1 MIMMIDNYDS
11 FTWNVVQYL
20 WELGA
25 EVEVYRNDA
34 LTLSEIEAKAP
45 SGICISPGPCSPKE
59 AGISMAVIDHF
70 AGHMPILGIC
80 LGQQSIGAV
89 YGGQIIRAPSVMH
102 GKTSPIHHTGV
113 GVFEALPTPLTATRY
128 HSLVVDPDTLPDCL
142 EVTAWT
148 EKADGAQEA
157 IMGLRHRE
165 LDVEGV
171 QFHPESILSEHGH
184 DMLDRFLA
192 RCA

>member
-113 GVFEALPTPLTATRY
+113 GVFEALPTPLTVWWLTPIPCQT
-128 HSLVVDPDTLPDCL
+128 V
-142 EVTAWT
+142 
-148 EKADGAQEA
+148 
-157 IMGLRHRE
+157 LR
-165 LDVEGV
+165 
-171 QFHPESILSEHGH
+171 
-184 DMLDRFLA
+184 
-192 RCA
+192 